1 MEVRVPMDHQEALR
15 RGAVEKYLLHEMPD
29 PERDEFEAHFFD
41 CQECAAD
48 LRATAAFLDGV
59 KATLLDGAKQ
69 ELLRSRAI
77 RTAPKLL
84 QKSWFEF
91 LWRPAFAAPALAL
104 SLLVIVYQNAVVLPR
119 FAGETAQLRN
129 PEILTSLSLI
139 GGNSR
144 GGDVPSAAIAQGE
157 PLLISVD
164 IPTAER
170 FSTYA
175 CVLIAPS
182 GAVVWRLPVSP
193 TQAKDTVAIHVPAGV
208 LGPGDYRLQ
217 VQGRADPG
225 ADPVDLANYRF
236 TLNDSK

>member
-1 MEVRVPMDHQEALR
+1 MDHQEALR
-15 RGAVEKYLLHEMPD
+15 VGAVEKYLLNDMPQ

-41 CQECAAD
+41 CPQCAAD
-48 LRATAAFLDGV
+48 LRVTAAFLDGV
-59 KATLLDGAKQ
+59 KAALADGAKR
-69 ELLRSRAI
+69 EHLRSRAS
-77 RTAPKLL
+77 RSAPKLL

-144 GGDVPSAAIAQGE
+144 GGDSRSTTIMQGE

-170 FSTYA
+170 FSSYA

-182 GAVVWRLPVSP
+182 GAVVWRLPVSA
-193 TQAKDTVAIHVPAGV
+193 TQAKDTVAIRVPAGV

-217 VQGRADPG
+217 VQGRANPG
-225 ADPVDLANYRF
+225 AEPVDVANYRF
-236 TLNDSK
+236 TLNGSK

>member
-1 MEVRVPMDHQEALR
+1 MPVDHPEALR
-15 RGAVEKYLLHEMPD
+15 GGAVEKYLLNEMPP

-41 CQECAAD
+41 CTECAAD

-59 KATLLDGAKQ
+59 KAALPNAAIQ
-69 ELLRSRAI
+69 ELRRSSAGRPAGKTLR
-77 RTAPKLL
+77 
-84 QKSWFEF
+84 KSWFEF
-91 LWRPAFAAPALAL
+91 LCRPAFAAPALAL

-144 GGDVPSAAIAQGE
+144 DGNSPSAAIAQGE

-170 FSTYA
+170 FSSYA

-193 TQAKDTVAIHVPAGV
+193 AQAKDTVAIRVPAGV
-208 LGPGDYRLQ
+208 LAPGDYRLQ
-217 VQGRADPG
+217 VQGRANPG
-225 ADPVDLANYRF
+225 AEPVDLANYRF
-236 TLNDSK
+236 TLNGSK

>member
-1 MEVRVPMDHQEALR
+1 
-15 RGAVEKYLLHEMPD
+15 MPP
-29 PERDEFEAHFFD
+29 PEREEFEAHFFD

-59 KATLLDGAKQ
+59 KATLRDGAKK
-69 ELLRSRAI
+69 ELLRSRAT
-77 RTAPKLL
+77 RTAPQLL

-104 SLLVIVYQNAVVLPR
+104 SLLVIAYQNAVVLPR

-144 GGDVPSAAIAQGE
+144 GGGLPSATVAQGE
-157 PLLISVD
+157 PLLISLD

-170 FSTYA
+170 FSSYA
-175 CVLIAPS
+175 CALIAPS

-193 TQAKDTVAIHVPAGV
+193 TQAKDTVAIRVPAGV

-217 VQGRADPG
+217 VQGRANPG
-225 ADPVDLANYRF
+225 SDPVNLATYRF
-236 TLNDSK
+236 TLNGSK